1 MAFTP
6 AQVRELKAKL
16 DPKHVKSRQARGA
29 TLHYIE
35 GWQVIAEANRI
46 FGFDGWD
53 RETLS
58 SNCVWMGCNHGEH
71 TIAYTAKVRI
81 TVRAGETII
90 VREGSGSGE
99 ARAFSPGQAHEL
111 ALKSA
116 ETDAT
121 KRALASFGNVFG
133 LALYDPEQ
141 NGVKK
146 TSSSKFPSGPK
157 LEVGP
162 WMLRTL
168 DGKSASV
175 LETPQAF
182 AEKLQ
187 AALRAATNIDELYG
201 IWEQNVAT
209 VRVSKTD
216 ADLPSRV
223 RSIHGPTPRLDLR
236 KLNTSWAAAGQAG
249 GCRCALRQAH
259 GEWRRLHCAKKLGSP
274 CQKPKARK
282 RGSVRG
288 LPLLNSGLWL
298 SG

>member
-1 MAFTP
+1 MKIQKSLTRFG
-6 AQVRELKAKL
+6 
-16 DPKHVKSRQARGA
+16 PKHVKSRQAGGA

-81 TVRAGETII
+81 
-90 VREGSGSGE
+90 
-99 ARAFSPGQAHEL
+99 
-111 ALKSA
+111 
-116 ETDAT
+116 
-121 KRALASFGNVFG
+121 
-133 LALYDPEQ
+133 
-141 NGVKK
+141 
-146 TSSSKFPSGPK
+146 
-157 LEVGP
+157 
-162 WMLRTL
+162 
-168 DGKSASV
+168 
-175 LETPQAF
+175 
-182 AEKLQ
+182 
-187 AALRAATNIDELYG
+187 
-201 IWEQNVAT
+201 T

-259 GEWRRLHCAKKLGSP
+259 GEWRRLHCAK
-274 CQKPKARK
+274 
-282 RGSVRG
+282 
-288 LPLLNSGLWL
+288 N
-298 SG
+298 

>member
-1 MAFTP
+1 MKIQKSLTRFG
-6 AQVRELKAKL
+6 
-16 DPKHVKSRQARGA
+16 PKHVKSRQAGGA

-146 TSSSKFPSGPK
+146 PSNGKLASGTGLKRLPK
-157 LEVGP
+157 
-162 WMLRTL
+162 
-168 DGKSASV
+168 
-175 LETPQAF
+175 
-182 AEKLQ
+182 
-187 AALRAATNIDELYG
+187 
-201 IWEQNVAT
+201 
-209 VRVSKTD
+209 
-216 ADLPSRV
+216 
-223 RSIHGPTPRLDLR
+223 
-236 KLNTSWAAAGQAG
+236 
-249 GCRCALRQAH
+249 RC
-259 GEWRRLHCAKKLGSP
+259 
-274 CQKPKARK
+274 K
-282 RGSVRG
+282 RH
-288 LPLLNSGLWL
+288 
-298 SG
+298 